1 MPELSKPVQ
10 EIRRLE
16 DALREGTKTLVLRER
31 PADNRRVTR
40 RRHRGEYTQPEEEV
54 AAATPAFLPSLP
66 TTVPAD
72 RLALANWLVSPDN
85 PLTPR
90 VTVNRHWQAFF
101 GRGIVATLEDF
112 GHQGDPPSHPE
123 LLDWLAGA
131 FRDDLGWST
140 KKLHRL
146 IVTSATY
153 RQASSVVPTLAA
165 RDPANV
171 LLARGPRV
179 RLDAEVIRDSMLA
192 AAGILSPK
200 MGGPGVRPPQPE
212 GITEVTFG
220 GPKWPASTGEDR
232 HRRSIYTYQKR
243 TAPFAMSVTF
253 DGPSGEAC
261 VVRRDVS
268 NSALQA
274 LTLLNDPMFME
285 AARALGAAVMQA
297 GSGDDVR
304 LTDLGRRLLA
314 RPFDPIEHAALAEY
328 LATQRQ
334 RIAAGELDAARLA
347 GGPGPDAAEQAA
359 WMLVARAAMNLDEAI
374 VKR

>member
-1 MPELSKPVQ
+1 
-10 EIRRLE
+10 
-16 DALREGTKTLVLRER
+16 
-31 PADNRRVTR
+31 
-40 RRHRGEYTQPEEEV
+40 
-54 AAATPAFLPSLP
+54 
-66 TTVPAD
+66 
-72 RLALANWLVSPDN
+72 
-85 PLTPR
+85 
-90 VTVNRHWQAFF
+90 
-101 GRGIVATLEDF
+101 
-112 GHQGDPPSHPE
+112 
-123 LLDWLAGA
+123 
-131 FRDDLGWST
+131 
-140 KKLHRL
+140 
-146 IVTSATY
+146 
-153 RQASSVVPTLAA
+153 
-165 RDPANV
+165 
-171 LLARGPRV
+171 
-179 RLDAEVIRDSMLA
+179 
-192 AAGILSPK
+192 
-200 MGGPGVRPPQPE
+200 VRPPQPE

-304 LTDLGRRLLA
+304 LTDLGHRLLA